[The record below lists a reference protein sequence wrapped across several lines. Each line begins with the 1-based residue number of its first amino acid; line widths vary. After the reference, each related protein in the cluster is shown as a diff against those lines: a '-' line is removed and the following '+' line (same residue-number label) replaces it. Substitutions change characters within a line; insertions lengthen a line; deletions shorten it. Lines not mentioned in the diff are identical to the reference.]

1 MRTWFYNEKPLIEA
15 EQEFIKRKEDIITLR
30 LGREWAGFDGL
41 IESMLR
47 KLDCRLIRVRPF
59 SLLSKDFMLN
69 TEFAESLLHTRA
81 TREDQQ
87 QVRLLLLHIAD

>member
-1 MRTWFYNEKPLIEA
+1 
-15 EQEFIKRKEDIITLR
+15 
-30 LGREWAGFDGL
+30 
-41 IESMLR
+41 MLR

-69 TEFAESLLHTRA
+69 PKFAENLLHTRA
-81 TREDQQ
+81 ASEDQQ